1 MKEIRETKKEWAT
14 PEIFDLD
21 VDRTATGDIHPTEKD
36 TTCGPTPNP
45 S

>member
-1 MKEIRETKKEWAT
+1 MNEELETKKEWAT

-21 VDRTATGDIHPTEKD
+21 VDRTATGDVHPIEIS
-36 TTCGPTPNP
+36 TTAGP